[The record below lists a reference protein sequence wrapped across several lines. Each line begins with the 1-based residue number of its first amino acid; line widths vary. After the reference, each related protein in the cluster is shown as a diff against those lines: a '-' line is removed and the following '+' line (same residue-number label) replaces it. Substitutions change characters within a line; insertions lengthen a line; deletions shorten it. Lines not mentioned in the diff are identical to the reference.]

1 MDLLIGTLFLILVLV
16 VFTLFTYKAPSGMR
30 AMGAL
35 ANAAIASFLV
45 EAFNKYVGGQVFGI
59 KFLEELGDAAGGL
72 GGVAAAGL
80 TALAIGVSPVYAL
93 VIGAAC
99 GGMDLLPG
107 FFAGYIVGYMMKYTE
122 KYVPDGIDLIGSIIL
137 LAPIARLIATGLTPI
152 VNNTLIKIVDIIQS
166 STDANPLI
174 MGIVLGGI
182 ITVVGTAPLSSM
194 ALTALLGLTG
204 APMAIGAM
212 AAFSSAFMNSTLF
225 HRLKLGDRKSTISVG
240 IEPLSQADIVSANP
254 IPIYVTNFFGGAIA
268 GIIIAWSGMINNA
281 TGTATPIAGFL
292 VMFGFNSLTKVII
305 YGVVMAI
312 IGTIAGFVGSI
323 VFKKYPII
331 IKRQMLE
338 RDVTPN

>member
-1 MDLLIGTLFLILVLV
+1 
-16 VFTLFTYKAPSGMR
+16 
-30 AMGAL
+30 
-35 ANAAIASFLV
+35 
-45 EAFNKYVGGQVFGI
+45 
-59 KFLEELGDAAGGL
+59 
-72 GGVAAAGL
+72 
-80 TALAIGVSPVYAL
+80 
-93 VIGAAC
+93 
-99 GGMDLLPG
+99 MDLLPG

-122 KYVPDGIDLIGSIIL
+122 KYVPDGIDLIGSIVI
-137 LAPIARLIATGLTPI
+137 LAPIARLIATGLTPV
-152 VNNTLIKIVDIIQS
+152 VNNTLIKIGDIIQS
-166 STDANPLI
+166 STDTNPLI

-212 AAFSSAFMNSTLF
+212 AAFSSAFMNSALF

-312 IGTIAGFVGSI
+312 IGTIAGIVGSI

-331 IKRQMLE
+331 TKKQMLE
-338 RDVTPN
+338 RDTTT

>member
-1 MDLLIGTLFLILVLV
+1 M
-16 VFTLFTYKAPSGMR
+16 
-30 AMGAL
+30 
-35 ANAAIASFLV
+35 
-45 EAFNKYVGGQVFGI
+45 
-59 KFLEELGDAAGGL
+59 
-72 GGVAAAGL
+72 
-80 TALAIGVSPVYAL
+80 
-93 VIGAAC
+93 
-99 GGMDLLPG
+99 
-107 FFAGYIVGYMMKYTE
+107 
-122 KYVPDGIDLIGSIIL
+122 
-137 LAPIARLIATGLTPI
+137 
-152 VNNTLIKIVDIIQS
+152 VNNTLIKIGDIIQS
-166 STDANPLI
+166 STDTNPLI

-212 AAFSSAFMNSTLF
+212 AAFSSAFMNSALF

-312 IGTIAGFVGSI
+312 IGTIAGIVGSI

-331 IKRQMLE
+331 TKKQMLE
-338 RDVTPN
+338 RDTTT